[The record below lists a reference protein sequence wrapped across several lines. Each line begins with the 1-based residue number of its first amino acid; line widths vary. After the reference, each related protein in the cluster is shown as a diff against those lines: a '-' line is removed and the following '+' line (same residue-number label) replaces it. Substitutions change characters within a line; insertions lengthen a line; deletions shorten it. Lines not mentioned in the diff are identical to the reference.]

1 MFTMQRCFIDY
12 FHIFIIRIRLLV
24 TSLSWN
30 LVVHRSKKGFVLALT
45 DSLNLKWFLCMWKRT
60 CWEIDFSVQIILCKL
75 VSEWEQIKHFHLQIG
90 LLLNCTKWT
99 FSSLIYTIG
108 FCHFLLL
115 RLTLWNS
122 CGSKIFNKSIWNK
135 LYVFNFVSGIRR
147 QSRLLHNDALTNSE
161 INLKQ
166 TITFLDKNDSLLQRG
181 GKR

>member
-1 MFTMQRCFIDY
+1 MLHWLFSH
-12 FHIFIIRIRLLV
+12 FHHSNSPARHNVSREIWLCTVANRDLY
-24 TSLSWN
+24 
-30 LVVHRSKKGFVLALT
+30 LT
-45 DSLNLKWFLCMWKRT
+45 DSLNFKWFLCMWKRT

-75 VSEWEQIKHFHLQIG
+75 VSEREQIKHFHLQIG

-135 LYVFNFVSGIRR
+135 LCFQFCVRNT
-147 QSRLLHNDALTNSE
+147 A
-161 INLKQ
+161 
-166 TITFLDKNDSLLQRG
+166 TIKIIT
-181 GKR
+181 

>member
-1 MFTMQRCFIDY
+1 MQRCFIDY

-30 LVVHRSKKGFVLALT
+30 LVVHRSKKGFVLDWQSKLEMI
-45 DSLNLKWFLCMWKRT
+45 SMHVKKNLL
-60 CWEIDFSVQIILCKL
+60 EIDFSVQIILCKL
-75 VSEWEQIKHFHLQIG
+75 VSEREQIKHFHLQIG

-147 QSRLLHNDALTNSE
+147 QSRLLHNDAPTNSE
-161 INLKQ
+161 ISLKQ